1 MHGIFF
7 PSAASMSAPCAFPK
21 APINVSCIPGIRHFG
36 QKMLPSRTCHAFQL
50 CATTALHAGTFENHA
65 GSWWEKHGMDTLK
78 AAPDTTL
85 LPDCS
90 SKHPK
95 GEFRTFGVQIGAGIS
110 IKSKPETLQTMLH
123 LVDCVCWRV
132 LLPVHALHP
141 V

>member
-7 PSAASMSAPCAFPK
+7 PIRCVHVSTLWFPK
-21 APINVSCIPGIRHFG
+21 SHDQHAFQESGILAKRCF
-36 QKMLPSRTCHAFQL
+36 PARTCHAFQL

>member
-7 PSAASMSAPCAFPK
+7 PSAASMSAPCGFPK
-21 APINVSCIPGIRHFG
+21 ATINVSCIPGIRHFG
-36 QKMLPSRTCHAFQL
+36 HKMLPSKNLSCVPALCHNS
-50 CATTALHAGTFENHA
+50 TAGTFKNHA

-95 GEFRTFGVQIGAGIS
+95 GKFRTFGVKIGAGIS
-110 IKSKPETLQTMLH
+110 IKSTPETLQTMLH
-123 LVDCVCWRV
+123 LVDCVCSRF